1 VTPTLTE
8 QSKISE
14 FDLKLME
21 IEADALG
28 IPDTE
33 YQAVIKMPAAEFQR
47 ICRDLTILGDTGSF
61 SSFLFSYDIL
71 THHPYS

>member
-1 VTPTLTE
+1 
-8 QSKISE
+8 
-14 FDLKLME
+14 ME

-33 YQAVIKMPAAEFQR
+33 YQAVIKMPAAVFQR

-61 SSFLFSYDIL
+61 FLLFTYNIL
-71 THHPYS
+71 TPPILSHYLCHKEGSQIRCIW